1 MGHHM
6 AAKTLGQSAFRAD
19 AAFMRGLG
27 RAFAGALIFALP
39 MLMTMEMWR
48 LGFYMQPLRLALLL
62 VLTVPVLVGLS
73 RFGGMRP
80 TAHLRDDL
88 ADALVVMLIAALAA
102 AFTLYLFGI
111 LTPGMSPREVVG
123 KIALQTVPGSFGA
136 MLARSQL
143 GGEPEGE
150 REKQAPT
157 YWGELFLMGAGALF
171 LSFNM
176 APTEEM
182 VLIAYKMSAWQSVGL
197 AVVSLGLMHAFVY
210 ALDFRGGSAR
220 PAEIP
225 AWSVFARLTLVG
237 YAIVLSVSLFT
248 LWVFSRTD
256 GAGLQ
261 EIISASIV
269 LGFPG
274 AIGAASARLLL

>member
-1 MGHHM
+1 MSTMIASPG
-6 AAKTLGQSAFRAD
+6 AFKAD
-19 AAFMRGLG
+19 PAFLRGLG

-39 MLMTMEMWR
+39 MLMTMEMWQ
-48 LGFYMQPLRLALLL
+48 LGFYMDPLRLALLL
-62 VLTVPVLVGLS
+62 GLTIPTLVGLS

-80 TAHLRDDL
+80 TARLRDDV
-88 ADALVVMLIAALAA
+88 ADALVVLLVAALAA
-102 AFTLYLFGI
+102 IVTLYIFGI
-111 LTPGMSPREVVG
+111 LTPGMSVREVVG

-143 GGEPEGE
+143 GDEPESK
-150 REKQAPT
+150 RDRDTPT

-171 LSFNM
+171 LAFNM

-182 VLIAYKMSAWQSVGL
+182 VLIAYKMSAWQAVAL
-197 AVVSLGLMHAFVY
+197 ALVSLGLMHAFVY
-210 ALDFRGGSAR
+210 ALNFRGGSAR
-220 PAEIP
+220 PQDIP
-225 AWSVFARLTLVG
+225 AWSIFARFSLVG

-261 EIISASIV
+261 EMVSASIV

-274 AIGAASARLLL
+274 AIGAAAARLLL